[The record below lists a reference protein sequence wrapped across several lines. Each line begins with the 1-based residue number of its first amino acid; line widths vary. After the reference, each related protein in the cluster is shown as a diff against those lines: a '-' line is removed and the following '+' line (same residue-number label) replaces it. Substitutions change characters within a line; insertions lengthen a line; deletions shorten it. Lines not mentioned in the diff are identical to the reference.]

1 MNKQKIIDYVIVILP
16 IAIVAGLGTLFSN
29 LGMSW
34 FDTLAKPTQWVPDWI
49 FPVVWSVIYI
59 AFAVFLIVW
68 QNKEPIARSTIVWLV
83 VNGVLNI
90 LWCLVFFTLHLTLL
104 GNVVIILNLIA
115 SFCLLNN
122 IAEKKKSY
130 PLILLIYPLWL
141 SVATT
146 LNLAVWILN

>member
-16 IAIVAGLGTLFSN
+16 IAIVAGLGALFSN
-29 LGMSW
+29 LGMAW
-34 FDTLAKPTQWVPDWI
+34 FDGLTKPSQWVPDFI
-49 FPVVWSVIYI
+49 FPLVWSIIYI

-68 QNKEPIARSTIVWLV
+68 QNKEPMPKSTIILLAI
-83 VNGVLNI
+83 NGVLNV

-104 GNVVIILNLIA
+104 GDVVIILNLIA
-115 SFCLLNN
+115 GICLLNN
-122 IAEKKKSY
+122 ISRCKKTY
-130 PLILLIYPLWL
+130 PAILLIYPLWL